1 MIRTHIRI
9 GHGHDAHRFAAGARL
24 APGGVAVQ
32 SGHAPCGVRA
42 SS

>member
-9 GHGHDAHRFAAGARL
+9 GHGHDAHRSAAGARL
-24 APGGVAVQ
+24 APGGVAIEFDR
-32 SGHAPCGVRA
+32 APCGVRA